1 MTRTSSKPSVVR
13 RAVRAPL
20 RSSRAFVATGDP
32 WITSLKEDDSRRPNP
47 CMMAS
52 SGWRGVESSLKISI
66 LPSLM
71 TTKSVNVPPVSTPT
85 LKIDPRDIL
94 NMLGRNRFE
103 ALYCALRVAFPG
115 QGLKVGE
122 SAVEVVNGDL
132 TSPREVCVGQGRLG
146 YSLDPVHDV
155 RALFIRNMY
164 L

>member
-1 MTRTSSKPSVVR
+1 MTMTSSKPSVVR

-20 RSSRAFVATGDP
+20 RSIRAFVATVDP
-32 WITSLKEDDSRRPNP
+32 WITSLTEDDSRRSSP
-47 CMMAS
+47 CMIAS

-66 LPSLM
+66 LPSLI

-94 NMLGRNRFE
+94 NVPGRNRCE
-103 ALYCALRVAFPG
+103 VLNHALRVTLPG

-122 SAVEVVNGDL
+122 SGVEVVNGDL
-132 TSPREVCVGQGRLG
+132 TSPREVGVWEGLLG
-146 YSLDPVHDV
+146 YSLDPVQDLST
-155 RALFIRNMY
+155 LFIRDMD